1 MRATTAV
8 EITTV
13 NHKQDL
19 NHDDHDDD
27 HDHDDHDDHDDSWG
41 SGQIKLNSSLFVAWK
56 YISLHHFRKDI
67 LLHIIR
73 KDSFVAFLDFVSS
86 YLERDLWQSE
96 SHNLRVTI
104 WDLWQS
110 EICDNLRVTIWDLS
124 QSQSDILGV
133 TIWVKIWEN
142 APMQFQDPEGAW
154 GDQREAECQDERD
167 RGDQSSWG
175 CELQGC

>member
-19 NHDDHDDD
+19 NHDDAR
-27 HDHDDHDDHDDSWG
+27 G
-41 SGQIKLNSSLFVAWK
+41 SGQIKLNSLFVAWK

-86 YLERDLWQSE
+86 YLERDL
-96 SHNLRVTI
+96 
-104 WDLWQS
+104 
-110 EICDNLRVTIWDLS
+110 
-124 QSQSDILGV
+124 
-133 TIWVKIWEN
+133 
-142 APMQFQDPEGAW
+142 
-154 GDQREAECQDERD
+154 
-167 RGDQSSWG
+167 
-175 CELQGC
+175 

>member
-19 NHDDHDDD
+19 NHDDDDD
-27 HDHDDHDDHDDSWG
+27 HDHDDARG
-41 SGQIKLNSSLFVAWK
+41 SGQIKLNSLFVAWK

-86 YLERDLWQSE
+86 YLERDL
-96 SHNLRVTI
+96 
-104 WDLWQS
+104 
-110 EICDNLRVTIWDLS
+110 
-124 QSQSDILGV
+124 
-133 TIWVKIWEN
+133 
-142 APMQFQDPEGAW
+142 
-154 GDQREAECQDERD
+154 
-167 RGDQSSWG
+167 
-175 CELQGC
+175 